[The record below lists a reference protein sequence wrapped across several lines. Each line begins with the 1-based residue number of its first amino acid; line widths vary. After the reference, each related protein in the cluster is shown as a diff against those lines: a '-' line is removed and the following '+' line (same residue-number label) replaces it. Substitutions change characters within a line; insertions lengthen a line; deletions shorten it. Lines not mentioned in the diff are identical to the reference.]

1 MKRHI
6 QRYLKNEENNMYSV
20 EECLQILEKM
30 KLMCNEDDDI
40 EVFDKAL
47 YKVGMEGDMSVIE
60 RLCTVLDDETEGP
73 SSAMDD
79 ILETIFYI
87 SEKYGHIEEGIYIFL
102 SNGYKIV
109 KNAAF
114 WFEIFNKKLLN
125 TERLQE
131 HYISAI
137 KRLDKKNLEIL
148 LNTLDDI
155 EKEDD
160 EDYYKESI
168 DLIRENI
175 KSIE

>member
-1 MKRHI
+1 
-6 QRYLKNEENNMYSV
+6 MYSV

-30 KLMCNEDDDI
+30 RYMCNEDDDI

-114 WFEIFNKKLLN
+114 WFE
-125 TERLQE
+125 
-131 HYISAI
+131 
-137 KRLDKKNLEIL
+137 NLEIL

>member
-1 MKRHI
+1 
-6 QRYLKNEENNMYSV
+6 MYSV

-102 SNGYKIV
+102 SNGYKII

-114 WFEIFNKKLLN
+114 WFKIFNIRILN
-125 TERLQE
+125 ESYMYKY
-131 HYISAI
+131 YISAI
-137 KRLDKKNLEIL
+137 KRLDEKNLEIL
-148 LNTLDDI
+148 LNTLDGI

>member
-1 MKRHI
+1 
-6 QRYLKNEENNMYSV
+6 MYSV

-30 KLMCNEDDDI
+30 RYMCNEDDDI